1 MKNLFVDSAS
11 EDLVI
16 SGSAEVVSETPHVIN
31 PLQYLSVLKVKKV
44 NESSAYENEEFKYN
58 LKFEG
63 QPLTFFTPA
72 SVEEVRKI
80 ILKAP
85 TKSCELDPL
94 PILKPCLNSLATV
107 ITKIVNLSLEQCCVP
122 PSFKEAVVRP
132 LLKKAGLDKEVLIN
146 YRPVSNLIFRL

>member
-1 MKNLFVDSAS
+1 MGNTNDVVLPSHQSEFELSNRFGNFFLGKIETIRTNLC
-11 EDLVI
+11 L
-16 SGSAEVVSETPHVIN
+16 
-31 PLQYLSVLKVKKV
+31 V
-44 NESSAYENEEFKYN
+44 NESSAYENEEFKYD

-72 SVEEVRKI
+72 SVQEVRKI

-94 PILKPCLNSLATV
+94 PTKILKPCLNSLAAI

-132 LLKKAGLDKEVLIN
+132 LLKKAGLDKEVLKN
-146 YRPVSNLIFRL
+146 YRPVSNLPFVS